1 MKSAIR
7 FFLLAAALSLP
18 GALSLSTRGGAA
30 SAQGGGQGRAQQQ
43 PPARNTPTPADA
55 DERPIDV
62 NVRIVRLPVTVLDK
76 KDQPV
81 SGLTAADF
89 AVFEDKQPQQI
100 NGFIDEKTGVPVH
113 VAVLLDISGS
123 TAGKLEFAKTAA
135 KDFIYTAVRV
145 RRDQGAFGI
154 FDDDLNLIQDFTDKH
169 DLLDKAIDT
178 VKKPGRNTALWDAI
192 WLMCDE
198 KMRGVAGRRV
208 IVVITDGDD
217 TASRATMKEAI
228 EMAQATETTVF
239 AISTKAGLS
248 GVVPG
253 VEMGT
258 PKDAGDRELDR
269 LSGETGGK
277 AFFIGD
283 RINLERAF
291 SRVAK
296 ELRSQYVITYRPA
309 REFDDTDRRIEVKLT
324 TNRDGLKVRTRRG
337 YKAARA
343 VK

>member
-1 MKSAIR
+1 MKLPIR
-7 FFLLAAALSLP
+7 LFLLAAALGL
-18 GALSLSTRGGAA
+18 GALSLPSRHSAA
-30 SAQGGGQGRAQQQ
+30 QTQGRPQQ
-43 PPARNTPTPADA
+43 PQRPSPTPQATD
-55 DERPIDV
+55 DRPIDV
-62 NVRIVRLPVTVLDK
+62 DIRIVRLPVTVLDK

-81 SGLTAADF
+81 PGLTAADF

-113 VAVLLDISGS
+113 VAVLMDISGS
-123 TAGKLEFAKTAA
+123 TAGKLEFEKTAA

-145 RRDQGAFGI
+145 RRDQAAFGV
-154 FDDDLNLIQDFTDKH
+154 FDDELKLLQDFTDKH
-169 DLLDKAIDT
+169 DLLDKAIDS
-178 VKKPGRNTALWDAI
+178 VKKPGRDTALWDAV

-217 TASRATMKEAI
+217 TASRATLKEAV

-258 PKDAGDRELDR
+258 PKDSGDREIDR
-269 LSGETGGK
+269 LAAETGGK

-296 ELRSQYVITYRPA
+296 ELRSQYIVTYRPT
-309 REFDDTDRRIEVKLT
+309 REFDGTDRRIEVKLT
-324 TNRDGLKVRTRRG
+324 NGRDGLKVRTRRG
-337 YKAARA
+337 YKATREI
-343 VK
+343 K

>member
-1 MKSAIR
+1 MKLATR
-7 FFLLAAALSLP
+7 LLLFAAAATLALC
-18 GALSLSTRGGAA
+18 GALSLSSPGSAA
-30 SAQGGGQGRAQQQ
+30 QSQQQQ
-43 PPARNTPTPADA
+43 PARPTPTP
-55 DERPIDV
+55 IDSGDIDTV
-62 NVRIVRLPVTVLDK
+62 NVRIVRLPITVLDK

-81 SGLTAADF
+81 SGLTASDF
-89 AVFEDKQPQQI
+89 AVFEDKQPQRI
-100 NGFIDEKTGVPVH
+100 EGFIDEKTGVPVH
-113 VAVLLDISGS
+113 VAVLMDISGS
-123 TAGKLEFAKTAA
+123 TAGKLEFEKTAA

-145 RRDQGAFGI
+145 RRDQAAFGV
-154 FDDDLNLIQDFTDKH
+154 FDDDLNLLQDFTDKH
-169 DLLDKAIDT
+169 DLLDKAIDS
-178 VKKPGRNTALWDAI
+178 VKKPGRSTALWDAI

-217 TASRATMKEAI
+217 TASRATLKEAV

-248 GVVPG
+248 GSVPG

-258 PKDAGDRELDR
+258 PKDGGDRELDR
-269 LSGETGGK
+269 LAAETGGK

-296 ELRSQYVITYRPA
+296 ELRSQYIVTYRPT
-309 REFDDTDRRIEVKLT
+309 REFDNTDRRIEVKLT
-324 TNRDGLKVRTRRG
+324 NARDGLKVRTRRG
-337 YKAARA
+337 YKATRA
-343 VK
+343 IK